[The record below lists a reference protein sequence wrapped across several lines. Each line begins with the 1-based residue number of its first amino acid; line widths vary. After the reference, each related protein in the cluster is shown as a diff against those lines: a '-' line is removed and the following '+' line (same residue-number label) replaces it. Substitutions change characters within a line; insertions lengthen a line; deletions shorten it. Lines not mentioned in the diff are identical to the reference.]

1 MREKNSGIVDVVLLF
16 IFTSFAYSIHYV
28 VTFFPP
34 HTHMP
39 ILTHTPTHMC
49 AYMPAH
55 TTFINSSGIVDFIIV
70 KSFVLMVSDVCIYQ
84 TT

>member
-1 MREKNSGIVDVVLLF
+1 MWYCYSVLNSYSHPLHIVYIMLSL
-16 IFTSFAYSIHYV
+16 S
-28 VTFFPP
+28 FPP
-34 HTHMP
+34 HRHTP